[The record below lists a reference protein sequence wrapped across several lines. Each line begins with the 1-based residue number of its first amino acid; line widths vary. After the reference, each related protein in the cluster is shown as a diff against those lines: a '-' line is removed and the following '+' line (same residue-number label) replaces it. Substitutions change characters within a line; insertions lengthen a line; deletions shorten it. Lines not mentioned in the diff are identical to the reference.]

1 MKKLYKNG
9 LILGLALFAM
19 FFGAGNLIF
28 PTSVGYA
35 AGDKWL
41 PAMLGFLA
49 TGVGLPLLGVFTVIK
64 IGGSLTDF
72 ASKLGKTPSKLYG
85 ILIITSLALVAV
97 SRTSATT
104 YEMSIQ
110 PLFPWVSPLIGSII
124 FFSITLLLVF
134 NPTGI
139 IDRIGKL
146 LTPVLLVML
155 AIIIAKGIIDPI
167 GTPVYNASQ
176 SLFTDGFFGGYQTMD
191 ALGSVML
198 GGIITAALLQK
209 GIERKE
215 DQHKT
220 AVIAILVAGLGLAL
234 VYGGLLFLG
243 STSSEILPAG
253 LSRTQ
258 LTIQIVESI
267 LGNIGQVILGIC
279 VMFACLTTSV
289 GLTATV
295 GDFYADLSKKKIPYK
310 FTVTLTCILC
320 TFIANFGVDMIVTL
334 ATPLLIA
341 IYPVTILLI
350 ASNLF
355 KAPASM
361 TSGAVIGALSISI
374 FEGLSMTPLAVS
386 PIMNI
391 IANLPFAEQ
400 GFAWILPA
408 FIGVL
413 IGGSIDFTKSFKN
426 INKQK
431 PLKV

>member
-1 MKKLYKNG
+1 MKNIHKNG
-9 LILGLALFAM
+9 IVLGLALFAM

-28 PTSVGYA
+28 PTSVGYM

-41 PAMLGFLA
+41 PAMLGFLT
-49 TGVGLPLLGVFTVIK
+49 TGVGLPLLGVYTVIK

-72 ASKLGKTPSKLYG
+72 AAKLGQGPSKIYG
-85 ILIITSLALVAV
+85 ILIITTLALVAV

-110 PLFPWVSPLIGSII
+110 PVFPSVSPVSGSVLFFLIT
-124 FFSITLLLVF
+124 FFLVF

-155 AIIIAKGIIDPI
+155 AVIISKGIIDPMSSPI
-167 GTPVYNASQ
+167 HNDSNT
-176 SLFTDGFFGGYQTMD
+176 LFTDGFFGGYQTMD

-209 GIERKE
+209 NITSKR
-215 DQHKT
+215 DQQKAAT
-220 AVIAILVAGLGLAL
+220 IAIIVAGLGLGL
-234 VYGGLLFLG
+234 VYGGLLYLG
-243 STSSEILPAG
+243 STSSSILPEG

-258 LTIQIVESI
+258 LTIQIVEQI
-267 LGNIGQVILGIC
+267 LGSTGQIILGIC

-295 GDFYADLSKKKIPYK
+295 GDFYADISNKKIPYK
-310 FTVTLTCILC
+310 LTVTLTCIICAL
-320 TFIANFGVDMIVTL
+320 IANFGVDMIVTL

-355 KAPASM
+355 KISPRM
-361 TSGAVIGALSISI
+361 TSGGVFGALSVSI
-374 FEGLSMTPLAVS
+374 FEGLSLTNFSVQIVVDIIETLPLS
-386 PIMNI
+386 S
-391 IANLPFAEQ
+391 Q

-408 FIGVL
+408 FIGLVFGL
-413 IGGSIDFTKSFKN
+413 LLDLLNKSKK
-426 INKQK
+426 INRQK
-431 PLKV
+431 PIKA